1 MGKGLET
8 RKRQK
13 RSIINK
19 RRRKVVVSLKIAAV
33 FILSESYITVLLGK
47 NIYSACCFTYKH
59 CVLCLGFLNS
69 YSSISF
75 NKLFSSCHLIFYPC
89 YTYLILEMYV
99 CKYNISVIVRK
110 VSKDIFFPYLAIETA
125 FTVAFSV
132 DTENFWKGRGLLYIQ
147 GCIKTVGI
155 YWLTCVSKTFGQ

>member
-1 MGKGLET
+1 MGKEPET

-13 RSIINK
+13 HSIIKK

-33 FILSESYITVLLGK
+33 FILSENYITVLLGK

-69 YSSISF
+69 YSISF
-75 NKLFSSCHLIFYPC
+75 NKLFSLCHLIFCPC
-89 YTYLILEMYV
+89 YTYLILEMHV

-110 VSKDIFFPYLAIETA
+110 VSKDILFPLLSNWNWIH
-125 FTVAFSV
+125 SCIQCW
-132 DTENFWKGRGLLYIQ
+132 DWKLLEGEGSLVYTGLH
-147 GCIKTVGI
+147 
-155 YWLTCVSKTFGQ
+155 